1 MGQDRKFKE
10 NWIKLL
16 DQSMM
21 IDIWKPKE
29 KHMVIKF
36 TNFEGLHV
44 PKDGLECKSFTVIS
58 VDSLLASKFRH
69 LCLKSCKQPN
79 DRLSL

>member
-1 MGQDRKFKE
+1 
-10 NWIKLL
+10 
-16 DQSMM
+16 
-21 IDIWKPKE
+21 
-29 KHMVIKF
+29 MVIKF